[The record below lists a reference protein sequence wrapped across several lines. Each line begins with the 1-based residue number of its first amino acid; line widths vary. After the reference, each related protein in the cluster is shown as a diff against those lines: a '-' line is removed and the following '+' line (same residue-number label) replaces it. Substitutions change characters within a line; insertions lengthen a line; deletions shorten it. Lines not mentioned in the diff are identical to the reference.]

1 MRNSMRDIVFI
12 FTMMLLASCGGKKTK
27 VEPVAIENIDTV
39 TYQPEM
45 RYGINIDSL
54 DIEHKRVRR
63 NEFLGAIL
71 EHEGISSKE
80 VYTISKKYRD
90 VFDVRKVRVG
100 GNYELFHTRDSVP
113 ELAYFVYEKSIAELV
128 IYDFTGEEV
137 VASTWLKEIKVREK
151 EVAGIIEYSLWQS
164 VVDQGAH
171 PLIAIELSEIYAWS
185 VDFFGIAKG
194 DRFKVVYQEEYVDST
209 SLGIKEIKYAQF
221 KHKGQVYYAIPFEQ
235 NGSVGYFNEDGESL
249 KRAFLKAPLRYSRI
263 SSGFSNNRFHPVLKR
278 YRAHHG
284 IDYAA
289 PSGTPVHTI
298 GDGTIIKRGYQK
310 NGGGNYI
317 KIKHNSVYTT
327 VYMHLKGFAKG
338 MNVGVRVKQGQTIGY
353 VGATGLATGPH
364 LDFRVYRNGS
374 AMNPLKV
381 KSPPVEPILDEN
393 KAAFELKKDSAFQAL
408 RAVKYHDEDGNL
420 LADENLEED
429 IRMNTETL

>member
-1 MRNSMRDIVFI
+1 MKTFSII
-12 FTMMLLASCGGKKTK
+12 ILALLLFSCNEKKQKTLPEEK
-27 VEPVAIENIDTV
+27 LAAVDTV
-39 TYQPEM
+39 VIMPEM
-45 RYGINIDSL
+45 KYGIVIDSL
-54 DIEHKRVRR
+54 NIVRKRVRR
-63 NEFLGAIL
+63 NEFLGNIL
-71 EHEGISSKE
+71 ERESISSKD
-80 VYTISKKYRD
+80 VYTLSKKYKD
-90 VFDVRKVRVG
+90 IFDVRKIRVG
-100 GNYELFHTRDSVP
+100 GYYELFHTRDSVP
-113 ELAYFVYEKSIAELV
+113 QLAYFVYEKSIAELV
-128 IYDFTGEEV
+128 IYDFTGDEV
-137 VASTWLKEIKVREK
+137 VANTWLKEIEAHQK
-151 EVAGIIEYSLWQS
+151 EASGIIQSSLWQTIVS
-164 VVDQGAH
+164 QNNNPMLAM
-171 PLIAIELSEIYAWS
+171 ELSEIYAWS

-194 DRFKVVYQEEYVDST
+194 DRFKVVYEEDFVDSV
-209 SLGIKEIKYAQF
+209 SLGIKKIKYAQF
-221 KHKGQVYYAIPFEQ
+221 KHKGSTYYAIPFEQ
-235 NGSVGYFNEDGESL
+235 NGFIGYFNEDGESL

-338 MNVGVRVKQGQTIGY
+338 MNVGARVTQGQTIGY

-374 AMNPLKV
+374 AMNPLRV
-381 KSPPVEPILDEN
+381 ESPPVEPILEAN
-393 KAAFELKKDSAFQAL
+393 KATFTLKRDSAMQAL
-408 RAVKYHDEDGNL
+408 RIIKYRDPMGGI
-420 LADENLEED
+420 LAEENMEED
-429 IRMNTETL
+429 IHDEVI

>member
-1 MRNSMRDIVFI
+1 MAPKNSLRLTRLCSI
-12 FTMMLLASCGGKKTK
+12 
-27 VEPVAIENIDTV
+27 
-39 TYQPEM
+39 
-45 RYGINIDSL
+45 
-54 DIEHKRVRR
+54 
-63 NEFLGAIL
+63 
-71 EHEGISSKE
+71 
-80 VYTISKKYRD
+80 
-90 VFDVRKVRVG
+90 
-100 GNYELFHTRDSVP
+100 ELFHTRDSVP